1 VTRSLIR
8 KGALEMDVRDLLDI
22 KAICDAGSFRKAA
35 EALGVTQPT
44 LSNRIAYLEGRLG
57 ARLFDRDHG
66 RSRPT
71 ELAVLI
77 ANRAEIIGRDAAL
90 LAKDIVRLASG
101 QAGIVRIGMGP
112 APGRALLGP
121 IIERV
126 AAQLPQ
132 VALDIVFGSTRALAD
147 QLQARDLD
155 IAICHPIEGP
165 GANLTCDLQLEADN
179 VMVAH
184 PAHEIFRLEST
195 DVGEMLRTYPMA
207 VPFLEQR
214 YIDMTKQFYDVDVGQ
229 LPGRVFCSDFES
241 LVRLVM
247 SGPRYLTAGPIF
259 AFAPE
264 IDAGR
269 LRAIDTPVPFK
280 HQVALHTNKDAFQIP
295 AVAMVL
301 EIIPKV
307 FDAVPCAQPGNRV
320 ATRPVQVESSAS
332 RPPEGRDLVEAK

>member
-1 VTRSLIR
+1 LLIR

-35 EALGVTQPT
+35 ETLGVTQPT
-44 LSNRIAYLEGRLG
+44 LSNRIAYLESKLG
-57 ARLFDRDHG
+57 ARLFDREHG

-71 ELAVLI
+71 ELAVVI
-77 ANRAEIIGRDAAL
+77 ANRAEMIGRDAAL

-101 QAGIVRIGMGP
+101 QAGIVRIGLGP
-112 APGRALLGP
+112 FPGRALLGP

-132 VALDIVFGSTRALAD
+132 VGLDIVFGSTRALAD

-155 IAICHPIEGP
+155 IAICHPIESP
-165 GANLTCDLQLEADN
+165 GANLTCDLQLEVGN

-184 PAHEIFRLEST
+184 PAHQIFRAESA
-195 DVGEMLRTYPMA
+195 DIGVMLRAYPLA

-259 AFAPE
+259 AFTPE
-264 IDAGR
+264 IETGR
-269 LRAIDTPVPFK
+269 LRVLDAPVPFK

-301 EIIPKV
+301 EIIPRV
-307 FDAVPCAQPGNRV
+307 FNDVLLR
-320 ATRPVQVESSAS
+320 SAGDS
-332 RPPEGRDLVEAK
+332 CRNPAGAG